1 MYKLLVILLIILII
15 DLFYKKHLPQ
25 VKVALSSFYRTM
37 TEQKS
42 TLSFAQYTSR
52 TKKAIFT
59 NLTILKKI
67 FLKRNSKF

>member
-15 DLFYKKHLPQ
+15 GLFYKKHLPQ
-25 VKVALSSFYRTM
+25 VKVTLSSFYRTM

-42 TLSFAQYTSR
+42 TLSFAQHTSR